1 MDRGFPFRILRLS
14 RIAIV
19 QVPRKVPDP
28 FMRFILSED
37 HWVLDSLFPGEWEW
51 IRMLPGLAAGEGFSR
66 SSCERLFP
74 SPLAPEVLADVGTI
88 SQMEDWDELVRPELE
103 ELFASA
109 RAVVEGDLSRCQTYA
124 IGADDD
130 ADDDEEDP
138 FREELEELGLP
149 VELPE
154 LRRVIVPFEHT
165 EAWYSTLNQARLL
178 MNEEFDLATAEERHL
193 AKTLGPEIV
202 GSDRL
207 LLIAQYELYSF
218 IQSILV
224 EKVMED

>member
-1 MDRGFPFRILRLS
+1 
-14 RIAIV
+14 
-19 QVPRKVPDP
+19 
-28 FMRFILSED
+28 MRFILSED

-88 SQMEDWDELVRPELE
+88 SQMEDWEELVRPELE
-103 ELFASA
+103 EIFASA
-109 RAVVEGDLSRCQTYA
+109 RAVVESDLSECQVYTFEE
-124 IGADDD
+124 
-130 ADDDEEDP
+130 DDDEEDP

-149 VELPE
+149 VDLPE
-154 LRRVIVPFEHT
+154 LRRVVVPFEHT

-224 EKVMED
+224 EKVMQD

>member
-1 MDRGFPFRILRLS
+1 MDQEFPFRIVRLS
-14 RIAIV
+14 LSAIV
-19 QVPRKVPDP
+19 QVPRKVPDYS
-28 FMRFILSED
+28 MRFILSED

-51 IRMLPGLAAGEGFSR
+51 VRMLPGLAAGEGFSH

-88 SQMEDWDELVRPELE
+88 SQMEDWEELVRPELE
-103 ELFASA
+103 EIFASA
-109 RAVVEGDLSRCQTYA
+109 RTVVESDLSECQVYTFEE
-124 IGADDD
+124 
-130 ADDDEEDP
+130 DDDEEDP

-149 VELPE
+149 VDLPE
-154 LRRVIVPFEHT
+154 LRRVVVPFEHT
-165 EAWYSTLNQARLL
+165 EAWSSTLNQARLL

-224 EKVMED
+224 EKVMQD

>member
-1 MDRGFPFRILRLS
+1 MS
-14 RIAIV
+14 
-19 QVPRKVPDP
+19 
-28 FMRFILSED
+28 FILSED

-66 SSCERLFP
+66 SSRERLFP

-88 SQMEDWDELVRPELE
+88 SQMEDWEELVRPELE
-103 ELFASA
+103 EGFASA
-109 RAVVEGDLSRCQTYA
+109 RAVVEGDLSECEVYTFA
-124 IGADDD
+124 EDDD
-130 ADDDEEDP
+130 DEDP

-149 VELPE
+149 VDLPE
-154 LRRVIVPFEHT
+154 LRRVVVPFEHT

-224 EKVMED
+224 EKVMQD

>member
-1 MDRGFPFRILRLS
+1 
-14 RIAIV
+14 
-19 QVPRKVPDP
+19 
-28 FMRFILSED
+28 MRFILSED

-51 IRMLPGLAAGEGFSR
+51 IQMLPALAAGEGFSP

-88 SQMEDWDELVRPELE
+88 SQMEDWEELIRPELE
-103 ELFASA
+103 EIFASA
-109 RAVVEGDLSRCQTYA
+109 RTVVESDLSECQTYTFEE
-124 IGADDD
+124 
-130 ADDDEEDP
+130 DDEEDP

-149 VELPE
+149 VDLPE

-224 EKVMED
+224 EKVMQD

>member
-1 MDRGFPFRILRLS
+1 
-14 RIAIV
+14 
-19 QVPRKVPDP
+19 
-28 FMRFILSED
+28 MRFILSED

-51 IRMLPGLAAGEGFSR
+51 VRMLPGLAAGEGFSR

-88 SQMEDWDELVRPELE
+88 SQMEDWEELVRPELE
-103 ELFASA
+103 EIFASA
-109 RAVVEGDLSRCQTYA
+109 RAVVESDLSECQVHTFEE
-124 IGADDD
+124 
-130 ADDDEEDP
+130 DDDEEDP

-149 VELPE
+149 VDLPE
-154 LRRVIVPFEHT
+154 LRRVVVPFEHT

-224 EKVMED
+224 EKVMQD